1 MLAKK
6 MREKKMKKEEKEE
19 NLRKFFQKLGNDLP
33 LHRREGL
40 SEKMIDSLT
49 PALIV
54 VYTAVK
60 LEVTKKHFEFIENLK
75 DDLKIASGCSADAQ
89 KIKRQILFQ
98 KDNSDSIILSN
109 TNDIMYTLFSFLY
122 TIRLAIRGIKGYAE
136 GSGIVSFYFL
146 PLVENFVIPAIENC
160 LSPNWGTDAV
170 WQTADTQILQI
181 LPWRMNFSWST
192 PYADM
197 KKILSP
203 TMLSSLVKCVCEKEC
218 DVTLPNLKS
227 YVAKLHE
234 ERKDWPSD

>member
-1 MLAKK
+1 MKK
-6 MREKKMKKEEKEE
+6 EEKEEKEE

-40 SEKMIDSLT
+40 SEEMIDSLT

-60 LEVTKKHFEFIENLK
+60 LAVTKKHFEFIENLK

-109 TNDIMYTLFSFLY
+109 TNDIMYTLFSFLFI
-122 TIRLAIRGIKGYAE
+122 IRLAIKGVEGYAK
-136 GSGIVSFYFL
+136 GSGVISFYFL
-146 PLVENFVIPAIENC
+146 PFVENFVIPAIENN
-160 LSPNWGTDAV
+160 LPPNWENDPV
-170 WQTADTQILQI
+170 WKTRDPQVLQI
-181 LPWRMNFSWST
+181 LPWRMDFSWNT

-203 TMLSSLVKCVCEKEC
+203 AMLSSLVKCVCEKEC
-218 DVTLPNLKS
+218 DVTLPDLKS

-234 ERKDWPSD
+234 ERKDWPQD